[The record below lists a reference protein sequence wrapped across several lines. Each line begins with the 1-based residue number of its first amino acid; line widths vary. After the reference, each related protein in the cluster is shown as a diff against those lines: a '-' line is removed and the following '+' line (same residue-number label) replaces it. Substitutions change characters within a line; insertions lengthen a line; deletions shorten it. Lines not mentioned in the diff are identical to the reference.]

1 MTVELRY
8 EVSERVNGPAAPP
21 AVFRGTFRL
30 ILEPRKGVGPHDGF
44 VMALADREGPVP
56 IPGLVHP
63 RFVTFVRSNILYGKS
78 WLKRGQLA
86 ERKAA
91 AIDRALDGTELRRL
105 EMASTARR
113 AGPATL
119 DLPAAGRTVIV
130 LGASWCGPCKALEPL
145 VADYAAVL
153 ARPGSPDTLLE
164 MSIEDDD
171 ELAEHLAD
179 PAFNESY
186 PDGVVSEALKERL
199 AIRAVPAYFVVE
211 EGTIREH
218 GILDRAVL
226 ERLRAEAEARAG
238 DGGGSGPSK
247 ND

>member
-1 MTVELRY
+1 M
-8 EVSERVNGPAAPP
+8 
-21 AVFRGTFRL
+21 
-30 ILEPRKGVGPHDGF
+30 GPHDGF

-179 PAFNESY
+179 PAFNASY
-186 PDGVVSEALKERL
+186 PDGVVSEALKEKL